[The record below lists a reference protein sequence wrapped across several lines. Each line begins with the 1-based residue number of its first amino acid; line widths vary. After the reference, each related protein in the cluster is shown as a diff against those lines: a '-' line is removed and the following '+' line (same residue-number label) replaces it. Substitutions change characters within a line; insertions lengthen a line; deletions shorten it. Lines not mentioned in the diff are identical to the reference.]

1 MDSDARILK
10 GINIA
15 AIILSA
21 LGALAALI
29 AVVCGIVGAV
39 FVGDTQFT
47 DMMYYELSGSSSY
60 DPYSEA
66 ILVSAFAS
74 SLVFVC
80 IFIALLGVAL
90 KGAALTAG
98 IFGMQAASD
107 PQRRGAAFIWA
118 IVAAVLNGLI
128 GSFISMVL
136 FIVSAVYIN
145 KMRKTE
151 GRPFQNQ
158 APYFG
163 SQPQGFS
170 QSPYRSAHQAP
181 SQQPYAQQT
190 QPHAPVQ
197 PAPYSGQVPVQQAPY
212 QAQVPMQPA
221 PFVEQVPA
229 QPAPF
234 VEGAPVQPVS
244 CPCAAQDDQTVS
256 RSEDGPTV
264 DQEGIL
270 NAEKHNEAVVAASD
284 ERVPEV
290 DAPDTSGEDLEANR
304 SSENDATAKKD

>member
-21 LGALAALI
+21 LGAFAALI
-29 AVVCGIVGAV
+29 IVVCGIVGAV
-39 FVGDTQFT
+39 FVGDPQFT

-80 IFIALLGVAL
+80 IFIALLGAAL

-98 IFGMQAASD
+98 IFGMQAAND

-118 IVAAVLNGLI
+118 VVAAVLNGLI

-145 KMRKTE
+145 KMRKAE
-151 GRPFQNQ
+151 SRPLQSQ
-158 APYFG
+158 VPYFG

-170 QSPYRSAHQAP
+170 QSPYQPAPQAS

-190 QPHAPVQ
+190 KPHVPVQ
-197 PAPYSGQVPVQQAPY
+197 PAPYSGQVPMQSAPY
-212 QAQVPMQPA
+212 TGQVS
-221 PFVEQVPA
+221 A

-234 VEGAPVQPVS
+234 VEGAPVQSAPYPHAS
-244 CPCAAQDDQTVS
+244 QDDQVIS
-256 RSEDGPTV
+256 RSEDRSTV

-270 NAEKHNEAVVAASD
+270 NAEKHNEAVVVASD
-284 ERVPEV
+284 EQVPEV
-290 DAPDTSGEDLEANR
+290 DAPDMNAEDLEASG
-304 SSENDATAKKD
+304 SSTNDATDKKD

>member
-21 LGALAALI
+21 LGAFAALI
-29 AVVCGIVGAV
+29 IVVCGIVGAV
-39 FVGDTQFT
+39 FVGDPQFT

-80 IFIALLGVAL
+80 IFIALLGAAL

-98 IFGMQAASD
+98 IFGMQAAND

-118 IVAAVLNGLI
+118 VVAAVLNGLI

-145 KMRKTE
+145 KMRKAE
-151 GRPFQNQ
+151 SRPLQSQ
-158 APYFG
+158 VPYFG

-170 QSPYRSAHQAP
+170 QSPYQPAPQAS

-190 QPHAPVQ
+190 KPHVPIQ

-212 QAQVPMQPA
+212 QGQVPMQSA
-221 PFVEQVPA
+221 PYTGQVSA

-234 VEGAPVQPVS
+234 VEGAPVQSAPYPHAS
-244 CPCAAQDDQTVS
+244 QDDQVIS
-256 RSEDGPTV
+256 RSEDRSTV

-270 NAEKHNEAVVAASD
+270 NAEKHNEAVVVASD
-284 ERVPEV
+284 EQVPEV
-290 DAPDTSGEDLEANR
+290 DAPDMNAEDLEAGG
-304 SSENDATAKKD
+304 SSTNDATDKKD